1 MIKLS
6 NEVFFSSKLKRLIS
20 LLRDI
25 ECTLIFFS
33 FFLIQRLREIKGNMM
48 NVTQSIVTLSEKL
61 YYILE
66 RRYNF

>member
-48 NVTQSIVTLSEKL
+48 TT
-61 YYILE
+61 
-66 RRYNF
+66 